1 MDVEKCVY
9 YSFPILKL
17 IKYFGLARFY
27 AFSADKEYNI
37 MQRLKICSHLT
48 SLNAPFNSPFFCF
61 LL

>member
-9 YSFPILKL
+9 YPLPILTL
-17 IKYFGLARFY
+17 EKYFGLARFY
-27 AFSADKEYNI
+27 AFSADKEYDA

-48 SLNAPFNSPFFCF
+48 SLNAPLNSPFFWF